1 MIRIVLVAD
10 ANLLRT
16 ALGMAL
22 SHQDD
27 LQVVAEI
34 ASVDVSPALVEAQDA
49 DIFVVDLDVLGA
61 SITDALD
68 TITKQQEDCA
78 VLALTAVCASAA
90 LRHALGNRVRAVL
103 SKECGVADLIG
114 ALRRVAAGERFIE
127 PAIAAAIVR
136 GNSNPLTLRE
146 RDVLRLAAEGLSV
159 REIAGALFLTTGTV
173 RTYLSTVIR
182 KVGARSRLDAIRT
195 ATQANWL

>member
-1 MIRIVLVAD
+1 MIRLVLVAD

-27 LQVVAEI
+27 LHVVAEV
-34 ASVDVSPALVEAQDA
+34 ASAEVSPALVEIHDA
-49 DIFVVDLDVLGA
+49 DIFVVDLDILGA
-61 SITDALD
+61 STTDALD
-68 TITKQQEDCA
+68 TIIKQREDRA
-78 VLALTAVCASAA
+78 VLALTAVTASAA
-90 LRHALGNRVRAVL
+90 LRHALGRRVRAFL
-103 SKECGVADLIG
+103 SKDCGMTDLIK

-127 PAIAAAIVR
+127 PAVAAAMLRV
-136 GNSNPLTLRE
+136 NANPLTLRE

-173 RTYLSTVIR
+173 RTYLSTIVR

-195 ATQANWL
+195 AIAANWL

>member
-27 LQVVAEI
+27 LEVVAEI

-68 TITKQQEDCA
+68 TITKQKEDCA

-90 LRHALGNRVRAVL
+90 LRHALGSRVRAVL

-159 REIAGALFLTTGTV
+159 REIAAALFLTTGTV

>member
-22 SHQDD
+22 SHQDG
-27 LQVVAEI
+27 LHVVAEVTS
-34 ASVDVSPALVEAQDA
+34 ADVSPALVAAHDA
-49 DIFVVDLDVLGA
+49 DIFIVDLDVLGA
-61 SITDALD
+61 SITGALD
-68 TITKQQEDCA
+68 TITKQQQDCA
-78 VLALTAVCASAA
+78 VLALTAVSASGA
-90 LRHALGNRVRAVL
+90 LRHALGSRVRAFL
-103 SKECGVADLIG
+103 SKDCRIADLIG
-114 ALRRVAAGERFIE
+114 ALRRVSAGERFIE
-127 PAIAAAIVR
+127 PAIAAAILK

-146 RDVLRLAAEGLSV
+146 RDVLRLAAEGLTV

-195 ATQANWL
+195 ATEANWL

>member
-1 MIRIVLVAD
+1 VIRIVLVAD

-27 LQVVAEI
+27 LQVVAEL
-34 ASVDVSPALVEAQDA
+34 ASADVSPALVAAHDP

-68 TITKQQEDCA
+68 TITKQKEDCA
-78 VLALTAVCASAA
+78 VLALTAVSASAA
-90 LRHALGNRVRAVL
+90 LRHALDRRVRAFL
-103 SKECGVADLIG
+103 SKDCRVADLIG
-114 ALRRVAAGERFIE
+114 ALRRVSAGERFIE
-127 PAIAAAIVR
+127 PAIATAILR

-173 RTYLSTVIR
+173 RTYLSTVIH
-182 KVGARSRLDAIRT
+182 KVGARSRQDAIRT
-195 ATQANWL
+195 ATAANWL